1 MATKK
6 KKDEERLVIPGPAE
20 NFNDVPELYDTIE
33 EAVVTGER
41 GETPRLEARA
51 TTSMDSGLAGEPP
64 TPSRPLQTPTAPAT
78 TDLGNGL
85 AMRKPAV
92 EDQPAVNGSLEPQA
106 TQEAQPAP
114 AVPQQQEAPA
124 DQPAPAA
131 PQQESQPSAQPDLA
145 NNPGVE
151 ASGNEPAGGE
161 NPEIPMFDDEPVVK
175 RTTAPAPAPQQ
186 EAAQPAEQASQND
199 APAASEETPSGQ
211 QEAPQRPAVDDA
223 AKTIEQEAERIG
235 QESMEPKPREIPVK
249 LSPEELVASQRAA
262 ADAILREPTNTA
274 EAVAAT
280 QGAAALE
287 ENKPDAMRE
296 SFVNTQ
302 EAERQSFAD
311 LLQGMRDEYD
321 RERDAAQAELKA
333 DSRAA
338 RFTGY
343 TELGSAIANLIG
355 VAEGNAVSQV
365 YKPVAQDWMKKADQ
379 DMREHRTRIDNLRQR
394 QRDTELKMSQLKSQ
408 MNMERMKFDMQREK
422 QRYENELQK
431 ARIAYETARTE
442 AARQKAQQDAAKAD
456 KELARIQAQIE
467 AYEAQARQRDASARA
482 SLSNAATR
490 RLGQENTNR
499 NRDITAAAQADANTA
514 LAESRRNR
522 PASGRASGSG
532 TSASNQ
538 GNNGNQ
544 RPIGSYF

>member
-41 GETPRLEARA
+41 GETPRLEAPA

-92 EDQPAVNGSLEPQA
+92 EDQPAVNGALEPQA

-114 AVPQQQEAPA
+114 AVPQQQEA
-124 DQPAPAA
+124 
-131 PQQESQPSAQPDLA
+131 QPSAQPNLA

-151 ASGNEPAGGE
+151 VSGDEPAGGE
-161 NPEIPMFDDEPVVK
+161 NPEMPMFDDEPIVK
-175 RTTAPAPAPQQ
+175 RPTAPAPAQQQ
-186 EAAQPAEQASQND
+186 ETAQPAEQASRND

-235 QESMEPKPREIPVK
+235 QESLEPKPREIPVK

-296 SFVNTQ
+296 SFVNAQ
-302 EAERQSFAD
+302 EAERKSFAD

-355 VAEGNAVSQV
+355 VAEGDAVSQV

-456 KELARIQAQIE
+456 MELARIQAQIE
-467 AYEAQARQRDASARA
+467 AYEAQARQRDAAARA

-522 PASGRASGSG
+522 PASGGSSGSG

>member
-6 KKDEERLVIPGPAE
+6 KKDEEMLVPPVQAE
-20 NFNDVPELYDTIE
+20 NFNDVPELHDTIE
-33 EAVVTGER
+33 ESIVTGER
-41 GETPRLEARA
+41 NEMTNPVAPA
-51 TTSMDSGLAGEPP
+51 TTDLGSGLAGERPA
-64 TPSRPLQTPTAPAT
+64 PSRPLQTPTAPAT

-85 AMRKPAV
+85 AMRNPAV
-92 EDQPAVNGSLEPQA
+92 DEQPAVNGSLEPQA
-106 TQEAQPAP
+106 TQEAQTAP
-114 AVPQQQEAPA
+114 EA
-124 DQPAPAA
+124 QPAPEA
-131 PQQESQPSAQPDLA
+131 PQQESQPSAQP
-145 NNPGVE
+145 E
-151 ASGNEPAGGE
+151 S
-161 NPEIPMFDDEPVVK
+161 
-175 RTTAPAPAPQQ
+175 APAQQQ
-186 EAAQPAEQASQND
+186 EAAQPAEQASRND
-199 APAASEETPSGQ
+199 APAETNMS
-211 QEAPQRPAVDDA
+211 PAQA
-223 AKTIEQEAERIG
+223 IEQEAERIG
-235 QESMEPKPREIPVK
+235 QESLEPKPREIPVK

-296 SFVNTQ
+296 SFVNAQ

-311 LLQGMRDEYD
+311 LLQGMRDDYD
-321 RERDAAQAELKA
+321 REREAAQAELKA

-442 AARQKAQQDAAKAD
+442 AARQKAQQDAAKAEM
-456 KELARIQAQIE
+456 ELARIQAQTE
-467 AYEAQARQRDASARA
+467 SYEAQARQRDAAARA
-482 SLSNAATR
+482 SISNAQTR
-490 RLGQENTNR
+490 RE
-499 NRDITAAAQADANTA
+499 
-514 LAESRRNR
+514 ESRRKGQQQEELNQAKIGETEAR
-522 PASGRASGSG
+522 TAWQWSRATGQPARAPGWSVQ
-532 TSASNQ
+532 TSEPAPAPRTENAGANGKQ
-538 GNNGNQ
+538 GNKK
-544 RPIGSYF
+544 PIGSYFSK

>member
-6 KKDEERLVIPGPAE
+6 KKDEEMLVPPVQAE
-20 NFNDVPELYDTIE
+20 NFNDVPELHDTIE
-33 EAVVTGER
+33 ESIVTGER
-41 GETPRLEARA
+41 NEMTNPVAPA
-51 TTSMDSGLAGEPP
+51 TTDLGSGLAGERPA
-64 TPSRPLQTPTAPAT
+64 PSRPLQTQTAPAT

-92 EDQPAVNGSLEPQA
+92 DEQPAVNGSLEPQA

-114 AVPQQQEAPA
+114 APA
-124 DQPAPAA
+124 Q
-131 PQQESQPSAQPDLA
+131 
-145 NNPGVE
+145 
-151 ASGNEPAGGE
+151 
-161 NPEIPMFDDEPVVK
+161 
-175 RTTAPAPAPQQ
+175 QQ
-186 EAAQPAEQASQND
+186 EAAQPAEQASRND
-199 APAASEETPSGQ
+199 APAETNMS
-211 QEAPQRPAVDDA
+211 PAQA
-223 AKTIEQEAERIG
+223 IEQEAERIG
-235 QESMEPKPREIPVK
+235 QESLEPKPREIPVK

-280 QGAAALE
+280 KGAAALE

-296 SFVNTQ
+296 SFVNAQ

-311 LLQGMRDEYD
+311 LLQGMRDDYD
-321 RERDAAQAELKA
+321 REREAAQAELKA

-365 YKPVAQDWMKKADQ
+365 YKPVAQDWMKKPDQ

-442 AARQKAQQDAAKAD
+442 AARQKAQQDAAKAEM
-456 KELARIQAQIE
+456 ELARIQAQTE
-467 AYEAQARQRDASARA
+467 SYEAQARQRDAAARA
-482 SLSNAATR
+482 SLSNAQTKR
-490 RLGQENTNR
+490 E
-499 NRDITAAAQADANTA
+499 
-514 LAESRRNR
+514 ESRRKGQQQEELNQAKIGETEAR
-522 PASGRASGSG
+522 TAWQWSRATGQPARAPGWSVQ
-532 TSASNQ
+532 TSEPAPAPRTENAGANGKQ
-538 GNNGNQ
+538 GNKK
-544 RPIGSYF
+544 PIGSYFSK